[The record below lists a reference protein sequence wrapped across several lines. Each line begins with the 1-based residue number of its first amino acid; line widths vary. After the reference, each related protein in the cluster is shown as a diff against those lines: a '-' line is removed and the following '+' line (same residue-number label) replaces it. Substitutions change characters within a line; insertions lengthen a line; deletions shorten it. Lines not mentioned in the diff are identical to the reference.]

1 MAAASALLGAENT
14 NPLSITGIGRGFD
27 FCPSVLY
34 HDPIMEF
41 AVIQTG
47 GKQYPVAVGD
57 RVKIEKLPGE
67 LKEGD
72 NVIFDS
78 VLLVEDGSD
87 TTIGTPFI
95 EGAAVHGTIEKIG
108 RAKKVD
114 VVKYK
119 AKSRYFKRR
128 GHRQPF
134 MEVKITSLGERVEGG
149 K

>member
-1 MAAASALLGAENT
+1 
-14 NPLSITGIGRGFD
+14 
-27 FCPSVLY
+27 
-34 HDPIMEF
+34 MEF

-47 GKQYPVAVGD
+47 GKQYPVVVGE
-57 RVKIEKLPGE
+57 RIKIEKLPGD

-72 NVIFDS
+72 SVAFDS
-78 VLLVEDGSD
+78 VLLSESGPD

-95 EGAAVHGTIEKIG
+95 KGAVVRGTIEKIG

-134 MEVKITSLGERVEGG
+134 MEVRITELGPRL
-149 K
+149 